1 MPDIMAKVLFDL
13 DNHKNER
20 AKAQAEYQQIQAR
33 MKALE
38 GLMLRLDGAITQCN
52 VLVAAQESLTPAPA
66 DTVEE

>member
-20 AKAQAEYQQIQAR
+20 AKAQTEYQQIQAR

-52 VLVAAQESLTPAPA
+52 VLVAAQESLKPAPA